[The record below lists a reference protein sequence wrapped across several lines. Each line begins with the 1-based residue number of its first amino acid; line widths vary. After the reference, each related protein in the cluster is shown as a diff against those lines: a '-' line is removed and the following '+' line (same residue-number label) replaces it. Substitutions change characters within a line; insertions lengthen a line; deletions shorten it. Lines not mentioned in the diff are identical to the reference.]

1 MPLSRSFKRTVKDRA
16 ARDARFRA
24 ALFSEGVET
33 LLGGD
38 VQTAKSLLRDYIN
51 ATVGFEDLAR
61 RTGTPPK
68 SLMRMFSKAGNPSAR
83 KLAAVFATT
92 PTQFWHQPKSSG
104 TGQEGWMSVLPHLI
118 RAKSF
123 FICSHG
129 RISLTA
135 HEDESSAT

>member
-38 VQTAKSLLRDYIN
+38 VQTAKSVLRDYIN

-83 KLAAVFATT
+83 KLAAVLR
-92 PTQFWHQPKSSG
+92 QLQRNSG
-104 TGQEGWMSVLPHLI
+104 
-118 RAKSF
+118 
-123 FICSHG
+123 
-129 RISLTA
+129 ISLKVQA
-135 HEDESSAT
+135 QSRRAG